1 MLLGLPCET
10 ARIVAFEEVLLPA
23 FDLINWFSK
32 GFMEGHLHSH
42 HVMEEETVTFLSV
55 TLAHKLQKQTNKNQE
70 TNKIYHW
77 LLFEHHLS

>member
-55 TLAHKLQKQTNKNQE
+55 TLAHKLQKTNKQKPR
-70 TNKIYHW
+70 NKQDIS
-77 LLFEHHLS
+77 LASL